1 MGKLTRGRTKFHTS
15 ATNKQSPAPTTDANK
30 DLSASVSK
38 NLPTLTVPDNLFLG
52 VDIPQSCLEP
62 NETLVDNLSR
72 ENEDT
77 RSTLSK
83 KSFKSD
89 MPYKK
94 KDKRLLRREAFI
106 MSKFLFYYLRLTLN
120 NKIIFR
126 FKFLL

>member
-15 ATNKQSPAPTTDANK
+15 ANIKKSPTTDANK
-30 DLSASVSK
+30 DLSATVSK
-38 NLPTLTVPDNLFLG
+38 NLPQITVPDNLFAG
-52 VDIPQSCLEP
+52 VDITQSCIEP
-62 NETLVDNLSR
+62 NAKQVDNLTR

-89 MPYKK
+89 MPYSK

-106 MSKFLFYYLRLTLN
+106 MSNFNLCL
-120 NKIIFR
+120 
-126 FKFLL
+126 